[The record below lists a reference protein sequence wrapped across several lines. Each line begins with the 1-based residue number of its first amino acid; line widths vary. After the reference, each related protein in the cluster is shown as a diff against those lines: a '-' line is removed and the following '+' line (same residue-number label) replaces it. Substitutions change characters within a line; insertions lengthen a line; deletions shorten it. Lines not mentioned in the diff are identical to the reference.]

1 MSGPMTT
8 DDGVSTTTASWFGAQ
23 SLGPALM
30 ILFGLVLIFTPL
42 ASVGAAGSVGNAG
55 AQFPKCPPGSDC
67 PTPTTAAP
75 TTAAP
80 TTAAPTT
87 AAPTTAAPT
96 TAAPTTAAPTVDGV
110 PPIVDQPGLD
120 GVPDVGPGAD
130 ADVLGTTAGS
140 EGADSASSTSDRTEL
155 ALTGSS
161 RASLPVTLLGLA
173 LVLGGGALLVT
184 SRRGRSASC

>member
-8 DDGVSTTTASWFGAQ
+8 DDGASTTTASWFGAQ

-96 TAAPTTAAPTVDGV
+96 VDGV

-120 GVPDVGPGAD
+120 GVPDVGPEAD

>member
-1 MSGPMTT
+1 
-8 DDGVSTTTASWFGAQ
+8 
-23 SLGPALM
+23 M

-67 PTPTTAAP
+67 PPPSTAAP

-87 AAPTTAAPT
+87 AAPPTAAP
-96 TAAPTTAAPTVDGV
+96 PTDVV
-110 PPIVDQPGLD
+110 PPIVSEPAIED
-120 GVPDVGPGAD
+120 VPDVAPDAN
-130 ADVLGTTAGS
+130 ADVLGT
-140 EGADSASSTSDRTEL
+140 EADSAGAASPSTSPERTEL

-161 RASLPVTLLGLA
+161 RASLPATLLGVA
-173 LVLGGGALLVT
+173 LVVLGGGLLVT
-184 SRRGRSASC
+184 SRRGRSVSC